1 MRLAKVFLGRNQ
13 GEVEL
18 DRAECLVERVVEE
31 RGVVWSW
38 RKQAILDRLVCKRGF
53 APATNESSR

>member
-1 MRLAKVFLGRNQ
+1 MRFAKVFLGRNQ

-18 DRAECLVERVVEE
+18 DRAEGLVERVIEE

-38 RKQAILDRLVCKRGF
+38 RKQAVLDRLVCKRGI
-53 APATNESSR
+53 ALAINENSR